1 MNNFL
6 SSNELCATNTFF
18 KKKSYATK
26 HCSLRNDFYT
36 TDFIFVEQKSIKYVC
51 DAGVSKSHINSDHRG
66 VFISFNC
73 EKIYK
78 KNKFAKETTASPI
91 ETKISWLNLRDED
104 KRKAFQVEVA
114 SLFYQKES
122 YPNLASSI
130 STAAKRLS
138 SIPVRAIPP
147 GSLSPPNHS
156 SHSSPI
162 VTILNANSSRIPP
175 PLTKSYSPPPV
186 P

>member
-26 HCSLRNDFYT
+26 HCSLRDDFYT
-36 TDFIFVEQKSIKYVC
+36 TDFIFVKQKSMKYVR

-78 KNKFAKETTASPI
+78 RTNSP
-91 ETKISWLNLRDED
+91 KKQSH
-104 KRKAFQVEVA
+104 
-114 SLFYQKES
+114 
-122 YPNLASSI
+122 
-130 STAAKRLS
+130 
-138 SIPVRAIPP
+138 
-147 GSLSPPNHS
+147 SLSK
-156 SHSSPI
+156 
-162 VTILNANSSRIPP
+162 RR
-175 PLTKSYSPPPV
+175 
-186 P
+186 